1 MIRGKTRT
9 EGDFWRRIVSGNY
22 VRSVHMSGA
31 IGPAKSA
38 EYPELRVQEDAK
50 WVGEDGE
57 QSTKYGLQV
66 DSVTANVLF
75 VLNRPLWILLVR
87 LDSTWLVKSGTICI
101 NDLAVTMRASCTVLS
116 HNRRAKPRASS
127 TESSS
132 DSGSK
137 PTCYLGAQRLNYQ
150 YE

>member
-50 WVGEDGE
+50 WVGEDGTTG
-57 QSTKYGLQV
+57 TKYEVRITSRQR
-66 DSVTANVLF
+66 DSQVLF
-75 VLNRPLWILLVR
+75 
-87 LDSTWLVKSGTICI
+87 D
-101 NDLAVTMRASCTVLS
+101 
-116 HNRRAKPRASS
+116 
-127 TESSS
+127 
-132 DSGSK
+132 
-137 PTCYLGAQRLNYQ
+137 
-150 YE
+150 

>member
-50 WVGEDGE
+50 WVGEE
-57 QSTKYGLQV
+57 WNYWNKHEANFTVHQIRICLLMLPEIRPCKLV
-66 DSVTANVLF
+66 NVESVGGPRLMGVMAMS
-75 VLNRPLWILLVR
+75 PLGVFF
-87 LDSTWLVKSGTICI
+87 
-101 NDLAVTMRASCTVLS
+101 LA
-116 HNRRAKPRASS
+116 RR
-127 TESSS
+127 
-132 DSGSK
+132 
-137 PTCYLGAQRLNYQ
+137 
-150 YE
+150 